1 MVFCQNVP
9 KLLVSHIGVI
19 FPICLNQV
27 TNITLNT
34 IRYLQHYPLTITI
47 TRRIRHNSDDS
58 EDGALSS
65 IDHNSVPIVEV
76 EELLPPGEV
85 EK

>member
-1 MVFCQNVP
+1 MQWIQ
-9 KLLVSHIGVI
+9 LE
-19 FPICLNQV
+19 V
-27 TNITLNT
+27 TPFGDKHNIKNT